1 VNPQGNRKFGID
13 ITRLLGPYIQIKA
26 ILTEGSL
33 ITVTPLC
40 IVATSE
46 LDVLIT
52 GMLKTVAKLN
62 ALPGNYGLRSLPTVL
77 TNRRSCIR
85 NAAEYEYVL
94 YAIYGNTLYLTA
106 LNAQYRTEFLLA
118 ALATGHKS
126 QNAGK
131 KQKFLHNDCC
141 IGLR

>member
-1 VNPQGNRKFGID
+1 MNPQGNRKFGID
-13 ITRLLGPYIQIKA
+13 ITRLLGPYIQIQA
-26 ILTEGSL
+26 ILAEGSL
-33 ITVTPLC
+33 ITVTPLS

-52 GMLKTVAKLN
+52 GMLKTVAELN
-62 ALPGNYGLRSLPTVL
+62 ALPGLYRLRSLPAVL
-77 TNRRSCIR
+77 TNRRSCLR

-106 LNAQYRTEFLLA
+106 LNAQYRTEFLFA
-118 ALATGHKS
+118 ALATGHQS

-131 KQKFLHNDCC
+131 NQKFLHNDCC
-141 IGLR
+141 IGLS